1 MFTKYSKKRETL
13 FLEPSI
19 KPSSELKSTEQDINI
34 ILSPSFYWVK
44 KIFLPLKRER
54 DVKKLLPSIF
64 EEILP
69 KGNYSYAVYKK
80 EDYFLAFAYE
90 DRKILEFL
98 AKGGVST
105 ANIADICFAQ
115 TFFNEA
121 DLPLRISKEKTLVMQ
136 EGIVLMVPSSWHKNA
151 KEFYADDRAFPK
163 QTIVL
168 EKFNHIVDKKNIY
181 QIGSLLIF
189 IAFLLGVE
197 LFMLQQ
203 SRDEILTAKEEVFSK
218 HNLKPTMMQNE
229 SMAKKYNTLHEQQ
242 MKFSSTIATIINLR
256 LGSNEKIYSI
266 NYQGRSVHVLFNG
279 VDESDFKHIAEALK
293 MKNIE
298 YKVDFKDSMAILEV
312 QL

>member
-13 FLEPSI
+13 FLEPSL
-19 KPSSELKSTEQDINI
+19 ELKNTEQDVNI

-69 KGNYSYAVYKK
+69 NGIYSYAVYK
-80 EDYFLAFAYE
+80 EDDYFLAFAYE

-98 AKGGVST
+98 VKRGVST
-105 ANIADICFAQ
+105 AHIANICFAQ
-115 TFFNEA
+115 TFFSEA
-121 DLPLRISKEKTLVMQ
+121 DLPLRITKEKTLVMQ
-136 EGIVLMVPSSWHKNA
+136 DGIVLMVPSSWQMSA
-151 KEFYADDRAFPK
+151 KEFYLDDRAFPK

-181 QIGSLLIF
+181 QIVFILIF
-189 IAFLLGVE
+189 IALLLGVE
-197 LFMLQQ
+197 LFMVQQ
-203 SRDEILTAKEEVFSK
+203 NRDEILLEKETLFSK

-229 SMAKKYNTLHEQQ
+229 SMAKRYNALHEQQ
-242 MKFSSTIATIINLR
+242 MKFRSTIATIINLQ
-256 LGSNEKIYSI
+256 LGQNEKINSI
-266 NYQGRSVHVLFNG
+266 SYKDRNIHVIFESVK
-279 VDESDFKHIAEALK
+279 ESNFKHIAQILK
-293 MKNIE
+293 AKNIE
-298 YKVDFKDSMAILEV
+298 YKVNFKDSMAILEV

>member
-19 KPSSELKSTEQDINI
+19 EPSSEIKSTEQDINI

-98 AKGGVST
+98 AKRGVSM

-121 DLPLRISKEKTLVMQ
+121 DLPLRISKEKTLAMQ

-229 SMAKKYNTLHEQQ
+229 SMAKKYNALHEQQ
-242 MKFSSTIATIINLR
+242 MKFSSTIATIVNLR